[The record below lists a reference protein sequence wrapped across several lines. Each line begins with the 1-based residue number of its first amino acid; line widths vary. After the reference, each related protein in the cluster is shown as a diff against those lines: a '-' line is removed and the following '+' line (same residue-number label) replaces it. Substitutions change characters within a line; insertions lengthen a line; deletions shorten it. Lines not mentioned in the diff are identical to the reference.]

1 MQVEPGEPFFLGVK
15 LVDGTT
21 RHNFEIL
28 QYIDVIKNFL
38 QSRILR
44 ALLRNFWGFFKERL
58 RMFTVRRKSELF

>member
-28 QYIDVIKNFL
+28 QYIDVIKAFSAV
-38 QSRILR
+38 QDFESTFEE
-44 ALLRNFWGFFKERL
+44 LLGFFL
-58 RMFTVRRKSELF
+58 